1 VRLSPATTIRIPSS
15 VYGFVAP
22 AEAFAIE
29 EDYLKTLAIAG
40 VVGTGYWLQAFGIY
54 GVFIW
59 NGLLGL
65 ARILGLR
72 FSVRGFVFTMV

>member
-1 VRLSPATTIRIPSS
+1 MRLSPATTIRIPSS

-54 GVFIW
+54 GVFI
-59 NGLLGL
+59 
-65 ARILGLR
+65 
-72 FSVRGFVFTMV
+72 